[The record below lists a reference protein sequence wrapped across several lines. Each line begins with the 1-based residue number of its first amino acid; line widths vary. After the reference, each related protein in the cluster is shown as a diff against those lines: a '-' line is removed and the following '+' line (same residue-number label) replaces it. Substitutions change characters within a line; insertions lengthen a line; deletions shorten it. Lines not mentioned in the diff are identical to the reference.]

1 MKILKNCLYIL
12 FILIFTFFIVPAE
25 AAPKRIISLTPAGT
39 EILYALGQEKNLI
52 ANTTF
57 CDYPPEAQKKPK
69 VGGFASMNYEY
80 FISKKA
86 DLVVIQDLHA
96 QFIPQLEKLK
106 IPFVTLRQE
115 TIEEVCDSIMTL
127 GKATDSEKRAKELV
141 TSIEKDIEYV
151 SEKVKNSPRPKIL
164 LCISRE
170 FTGDKINIF
179 FAAGNASFYNDMIKK
194 GGGVNALKKQK
205 ITYPQISQEGL
216 MMINPDVIIE
226 LIGDIDSGH
235 SLTKGFAGMTND
247 LLKQQWLNGVQV
259 KAVRD
264 NHVHI
269 LNGSIYLRPGPRVG
283 QALLG
288 FARALHPEI
297 NW

>member
-1 MKILKNCLYIL
+1 MKIFKNCLYIL
-12 FILIFTFFIVPAE
+12 LTIIFIFLVAPAE

-39 EILYALGQEKNLI
+39 EIIYALGQDKHLI

-80 FISKKA
+80 FISEKA
-86 DLVVIQDLHA
+86 DLVIIQDLHS
-96 QFIPQLEKLK
+96 QFVPQLKKLK
-106 IPFVTLRQE
+106 IPFVILRQE

-283 QALLG
+283 QALIG